1 METPRTPRS
10 LSKNKGRVHTTQLS
24 LSLSLS
30 SMAQLDQNLCGR
42 KNKKER
48 KKEWERKERED
59 R

>member
-1 METPRTPRS
+1 
-10 LSKNKGRVHTTQLS
+10 
-24 LSLSLS
+24 
-30 SMAQLDQNLCGR
+30 MAQLDQNLCGR